1 MKFLYAYAEK
11 MSINMRLKESK
22 ILQETIDKWKAAE
35 ASDDED
41 EGKSLEI
48 TLKIINILQKII
60 NLKYDKFK
68 RFCRNR

>member
-22 ILQETIDKWKAAE
+22 ELQRTIDKWKVAE

-48 TLKIINILQKII
+48 T
-60 NLKYDKFK
+60 
-68 RFCRNR
+68 